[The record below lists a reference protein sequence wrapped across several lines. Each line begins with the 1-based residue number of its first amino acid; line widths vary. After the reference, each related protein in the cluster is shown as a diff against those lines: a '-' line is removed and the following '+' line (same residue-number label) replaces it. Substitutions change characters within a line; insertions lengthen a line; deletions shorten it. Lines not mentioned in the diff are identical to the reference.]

1 MSQTPPKRKL
11 PEQKS
16 ALDVAVNQLVRASV
30 GGNVPSTLPD
40 EDLDKYIADLVLKE
54 ASAKN
59 KMYNKEGIR
68 AYLPHTGTPPCNLPK
83 TNKRFLINVV
93 KNVDHHNQA
102 LLRKIE
108 EEAAARRIALR
119 RKVSSRQRDSYSRD
133 SKTSK
138 LSRDHDRYYS
148 DDEIDSDSDSSS
160 SERGRKISRSRRYSS
175 RSPSYDNRKSSSSRK
190 KSSRRSVS
198 PVSSSSSSYFHK
210 KSSVLDKDGFNS
222 RFVTSREELSTDSP
236 KNKPTSETNVVR
248 KKGRGEVSNGSKMD
262 KYFRKDYDPMFDIE
276 PFIGETNWYNYQR
289 FEQMFAEKSEKSE
302 KSKKRRRG
310 SDNEMSS
317 SSNEDNVETN
327 IKIRRKN
334 DDNNHKSIV
343 YESVR
348 EWDKPKL
355 VFGNWDLDKTI

>member
-1 MSQTPPKRKL
+1 MSQTPPKSKL

-30 GGNVPSTLPD
+30 GGSVPPTLPD

-54 ASAKN
+54 ASVKN

-68 AYLPHTGTPPCNLPK
+68 AYLPHTGTSQPCNLPK

-93 KNVDHHNQA
+93 KNVDYHNQA

-119 RKVSSRQRDSYSRD
+119 RKVSSRQRDSYSRN
-133 SKTSK
+133 SRTRK
-138 LSRDHDRYYS
+138 LSSDRYYS
-148 DDEIDSDSDSSS
+148 DNIDSDSDSDSSS
-160 SERGRKISRSRRYSS
+160 RGRRLSRRRRYYS
-175 RSPSYDNRKSSSSRK
+175 RSPSYDNRKSSSTRE

-198 PVSSSSSSYFHK
+198 PG
-210 KSSVLDKDGFNS
+210 KDNYNS
-222 RFVTSREELSTDSP
+222 RFISSREERVNLSTDS

-262 KYFRKDYDPMFDIE
+262 KYFRKDYDPMFDVE
-276 PFIGETNWYNYQR
+276 PFIGEPGWYNFDR
-289 FEQMFAEKSEKSE
+289 FEQMFAEKSEKSSS
-302 KSKKRRRG
+302 KSKKKRRRD
-310 SDNEMSS
+310 SDDETSD
-317 SSNEDNVETN
+317 SNEDVETN
-327 IKIRRKN
+327 IKKRRKN
-334 DDNNHKSIV
+334 DNNHKTIV
-343 YESVR
+343 SVR

>member
-1 MSQTPPKRKL
+1 MSQKTPKSKL

-30 GGNVPSTLPD
+30 GGSVPPTLPD

-54 ASAKN
+54 ASVKN

-68 AYLPHTGTPPCNLPK
+68 AYLPHTGTSQPCNLPK

-93 KNVDHHNQA
+93 KNVDYHNQA

-119 RKVSSRQRDSYSRD
+119 RKVSSRQRDRNSR
-133 SKTSK
+133 TRK
-138 LSRDHDRYYS
+138 LSSRRLSRRRRYY
-148 DDEIDSDSDSSS
+148 
-160 SERGRKISRSRRYSS
+160 S
-175 RSPSYDNRKSSSSRK
+175 RSPSYDNRKSSSTRE

-198 PVSSSSSSYFHK
+198 P
-210 KSSVLDKDGFNS
+210 
-222 RFVTSREELSTDSP
+222 EERVNLSTDS

-262 KYFRKDYDPMFDIE
+262 KYFRKDYDPMFDVE
-276 PFIGETNWYNYQR
+276 PFIGEPGWYNFDR

-302 KSKKRRRG
+302 KSSSKSKKKRRRD
-310 SDNEMSS
+310 SDDETSD
-317 SSNEDNVETN
+317 SNEDVETS
-327 IKIRRKN
+327 IKKRRKN
-334 DDNNHKSIV
+334 DNNHKTIV
-343 YESVR
+343 SVR